1 MLYSSAVTLVIAFLA
16 YNYSQS
22 SRLPRTT
29 SWWMDT
35 LKPPIRNVTKVGAL
49 NRLMFSL
56 RQLRATTS
64 TNHEPRWRWTR
75 RQKTTFAFRTVSD
88 LNENWADKRSLGR
101 WLYPSVYPY
110 PPTAAATHP
119 TSHTIHSAC
128 IRCSSTLH
136 PWCMVAWIRVR
147 PTTISVGAVYGCRA
161 VAPNLFI
168 LETPFECL
176 SISCAVSINVSRVE

>member
-1 MLYSSAVTLVIAFLA
+1 MLFSSAVALVIAFLA

-29 SWWMDT
+29 SWWIDT
-35 LKPPIRNVTKVGAL
+35 LKPPIRNVTKAGAL

-119 TSHTIHSAC
+119 TLYI
-128 IRCSSTLH
+128 
-136 PWCMVAWIRVR
+136 VRV
-147 PTTISVGAVYGCRA
+147 
-161 VAPNLFI
+161 F
-168 LETPFECL
+168 
-176 SISCAVSINVSRVE
+176 AVSPLCIHGAWWLEFAFDQPPYPYALCMGVEQWLPTFSYWRPPLSVYQYLVPSR